1 MSNELKLEHLGQ
13 ELHEIGNGISNWDYK
28 LSALGRLRSTPMT
41 PIEELEIN
49 RELKR
54 LRARKR
60 EIEAEQVAIYDQ
72 MERDQTQ
79 HRANEK
85 APQGEIKREGQAE
98 LAALFDPVG
107 IPQLEKMF
115 PCEKW
120 KRWGSKAKEKGL
132 HVART
137 GRGKYN
143 PYLAALW
150 WIEKQEPTG
159 WDIARINRTLA
170 NNLPARS
177 RDFKSLLTGELE

>member
-13 ELHEIGNGISNWDYK
+13 ELHEIDNGISNWEYK

-79 HRANEK
+79 HRTNEK
-85 APQGEIKREGQAE
+85 APQGEIKREGQGEQQSSRPAPPWISRVRE
-98 LAALFDPVG
+98 FADEVCRKSRQMECDPSIQDIAKEVAKLCEEKAITTAKG
-107 IPQLEKMF
+107 KRLTVEYIKRHGLEG
-115 PCEKW
+115 W
-120 KRWGSKAKEKGL
+120 KR
-132 HVART
+132 
-137 GRGKYN
+137 
-143 PYLAALW
+143 PP
-150 WIEKQEPTG
+150 I
-159 WDIARINRTLA
+159 
-170 NNLPARS
+170 
-177 RDFKSLLTGELE
+177 